1 MCSVQEAAH
10 LIISSDIYMELQIMP
25 GHNFITRPGFGCG
38 LTSDTYD
45 NAMLPLSR
53 QPSIGWSPWWQ
64 QCGVSSIILDSIP
77 SHPPITSHP
86 ETMPVTIHSDDVGFG
101 INLRGEQADDPHTQC
116 PSGSELYRWFSIYR
130 HGVNVGGAGDHHNRP
145 IIIAKVIPDG
155 PAFRYILIVVVLLL
169 LLHAS
174 DQFYRMWIFINTF
187 FYL

>member
-64 QCGVSSIILDSIP
+64 QCCVSSIISDSI
-77 SHPPITSHP
+77 PITSHP
-86 ETMPVTIHSDDVGFG
+86 ETMAVTIHSDDVGFG

-116 PSGSELYRWFSIYR
+116 PSGSELYHWFSIYR

-145 IIIAKVIPDG
+145 ITIAKVIPDG

-174 DQFYRMWIFINTF
+174 NRFYRMWIFINTY